1 MERKTGTLSDKGA
14 GFLKKIGSVL
24 VLDLV
29 TLRQGKDFKNFERNK
44 NMVWPYQNLGTQ
56 YRELLVPA
64 GFTVVIGTIVVARKG
79 LSGYVAGIGALLRVQ
94 WRLR

>member
-1 MERKTGTLSDKGA
+1 MRKM
-14 GFLKKIGSVL
+14 GSVL

-29 TLRQGKDFKNFERNK
+29 ALRQTRNLKSLKRNK
-44 NMVWPYQNLGTQ
+44 NMIWPYQNLGTQ

-64 GFTVVIGTIVVARKG
+64 GFTVETGTIVVARKG
-79 LSGYVAGIGALLRVQ
+79 PSSYVAGIDALSCVQ